1 MTFKTLLLYALRD
14 FIVAMLFIF
23 LVMKVIS
30 TYYVWVAVLI
40 LELIALIIDLG
51 IKEHLLLKYGAKEA
65 VKQ

>member
-23 LVMKVIS
+23 LVMTVIP

-40 LELIALIIDLG
+40 LELIALILDLG
-51 IKEHLLLKYGAKEA
+51 IKENLVLQCEAKET
-65 VKQ
+65 V

>member
-23 LVMKVIS
+23 LVMTVIP
-30 TYYVWVAVLI
+30 TYYVWVAVLV
-40 LELIALIIDLG
+40 LELIALILDLG
-51 IKEHLLLKYGAKEA
+51 IKEHLLLKHEAKEA

>member
-23 LVMKVIS
+23 LVMTVIP

-40 LELIALIIDLG
+40 LELIALILDLG
-51 IKEHLLLKYGAKEA
+51 IKEHLLLEHEAKEA

>member
-1 MTFKTLLLYALRD
+1 MTFKALLLYALRD

-23 LVMKVIS
+23 LVMTVIP
-30 TYYVWVAVLI
+30 TYYAWVAVLV

-51 IKEHLLLKYGAKEA
+51 IKENLVLKHEAKET

>member
-14 FIVAMLFIF
+14 LIVAMLFIY
-23 LVMKVIS
+23 LVVTVIP

-51 IKEHLLLKYGAKEA
+51 IKVNLVKEA
-65 VKQ
+65 VKP

>member
-23 LVMKVIS
+23 LVMTVIP

-40 LELIALIIDLG
+40 LELIALILDLG
-51 IKEHLLLKYGAKEA
+51 IKEHLLLKHEAKEA

>member
-23 LVMKVIS
+23 LVMTVIP
-30 TYYVWVAVLI
+30 TYYVWVAVII
-40 LELIALIIDLG
+40 LELIALILDLG
-51 IKEHLLLKYGAKEA
+51 IKEHLLLKHEAKEA

>member
-14 FIVAMLFIF
+14 VIIAMLFIF
-23 LVMKVIS
+23 LVMKVIP

-51 IKEHLLLKYGAKEA
+51 LKEHLLLKHEAKET